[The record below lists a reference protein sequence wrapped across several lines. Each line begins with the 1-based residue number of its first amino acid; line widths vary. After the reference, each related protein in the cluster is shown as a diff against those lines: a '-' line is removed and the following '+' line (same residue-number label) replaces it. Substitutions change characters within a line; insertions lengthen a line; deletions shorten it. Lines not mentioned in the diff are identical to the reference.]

1 MKLKLPETEIWKLEL
16 EVVPE
21 KIMVKVV
28 TEQLEL

>member
-1 MKLKLPETEIWKLEL
+1 MKLKLPEKEIWKLEL
-16 EVVPE
+16 E